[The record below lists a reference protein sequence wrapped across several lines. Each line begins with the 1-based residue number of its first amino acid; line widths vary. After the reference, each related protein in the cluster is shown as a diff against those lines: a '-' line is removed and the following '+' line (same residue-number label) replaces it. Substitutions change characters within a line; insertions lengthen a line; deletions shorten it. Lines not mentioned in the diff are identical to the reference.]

1 MNYNEF
7 FTLKS
12 QSVYEITIFCL
23 KMMLKSGLEKIFW
36 KSLHARSMY
45 VIFVTEF
52 VVLGKNLPS
61 FEVKENVF
69 QSFFCLKY

>member
-7 FTLKS
+7 FTLKM

-36 KSLHARSMY
+36 KSLHARSM
-45 VIFVTEF
+45 
-52 VVLGKNLPS
+52 
-61 FEVKENVF
+61 
-69 QSFFCLKY
+69 